1 MQFANAP
8 AAAAAGPAGACPP
21 WLRHALTAEAVAS
34 VDEVAA
40 AIAGLQL
47 YFIGDLTSP
56 GLFKAELF
64 QNPDHFR
71 VIQIPIFVA
80 SF

>member
-40 AIAGLQL
+40 ARI
-47 YFIGDLTSP
+47 
-56 GLFKAELF
+56 E
-64 QNPDHFR
+64 
-71 VIQIPIFVA
+71 
-80 SF
+80 